1 MRIPFPDLL
10 ATRWGRLFTFF
21 MLYVTEG
28 IPLGFTATAIATQM
42 RRQGLSPIAIGT
54 FVGSLYLPWAF
65 KWIAGP
71 FVDTITS
78 NRFGRKR
85 TWIFA
90 MQVGMILTLLIALP
104 INFTTQIGLFSVI
117 IMIHNAFCATQD
129 VAIDALAVNVLK
141 EDERGTANGFM
152 FSGAA
157 IGQLLGGALVLWFAS
172 KVPFRTTYFL
182 VIGMIALVTL
192 FVVLPLKEPKEEE
205 RPKLDGGK
213 LAAIG
218 KELTTFLKETWIAF
232 TGSRGAMV
240 GLAYAILPAGSYA
253 LGLAL
258 QSNVAV
264 ELGLDD
270 ARVAQLATY
279 TGIVSAVGCV
289 VGGMLS
295 DKFGRR
301 KTLGF
306 FLTLTAVPTLYL
318 AYSMFGAH
326 WIHAIAPNATNRPV
340 PPAALV
346 TVFWVTCVV
355 YNAFQGLYYG
365 IQSALFMDITT
376 PKVAATQFTAYM
388 AMLNLTISYTA
399 IWQGWAIEKLGYPA
413 TLTLDAAL
421 GMIGVILLPFL
432 KPKPRTKSFAEEID
446 PGSAIPEGVSP

>member
-1 MRIPFPDLL
+1 MRLPFPNLL
-10 ATRWGRLFTFF
+10 ETRGGRLFTFF

-42 RRQGLSPIAIGT
+42 RRQGLSPIAIGA

-78 NRFGRKR
+78 DRFGRKR

-90 MQVGMILTLLIALP
+90 MQLGMMATLLIALP
-104 INFTTQIGLFSVI
+104 INYTTQIGLFSVI
-117 IMIHNAFCATQD
+117 ILIHNAFCATQD
-129 VAIDALAVNVLK
+129 VAIDALAVNVLQ
-141 EDERGTANGFM
+141 ESERGTANGFM
-152 FSGAA
+152 FAGAS
-157 IGQLLGGALVLWFAS
+157 IGQLVGGSLVLFLAS
-172 KVPFRTTYFL
+172 VVPFRTTYFF
-182 VIGMIALVTL
+182 VIGMIALVTI
-192 FVVLPLKEPKEEE
+192 FIVLPLKEPKGEP
-205 RPKLDGGK
+205 RPKLADSR

-218 KELTTFLKETWIAF
+218 KELKAFLKETWIAF
-232 TGSRGAMV
+232 TGSRGAMI

-264 ELGLDD
+264 ELGLNDSQ
-270 ARVAQLATY
+270 VGQLAAIT
-279 TGIVSAVGCV
+279 TAISAVGCV
-289 VGGMLS
+289 VGGALS

-326 WIHAIAPNATNRPV
+326 WIHAIAPNAANRPV
-340 PPAALV
+340 PPASLV
-346 TVFWVTCVV
+346 TVFWVTCIV

-399 IWQGWAIEKLGYPA
+399 VWQGWAIEKLGYPA

-432 KPKPRTKSFAEEID
+432 KPQRKPKPFAEETA
-446 PGSAIPEGVSP
+446 PGTAIPEGVVP